1 MKFNEFN
8 LSPEL
13 LKGVEAMGFE
23 EASPIQ
29 AQSMEPMLAG
39 RDVIAQAQTGTGK
52 TAAYGIPMLETVTK
66 EKKVQGLVLC
76 PTRELCLQVAEELG
90 KLGAYKKGIK
100 ILPIYGGT
108 SIERQIRSLKGG
120 VQIVVGTPGRVM
132 DHMRRKTLK
141 FNDLSIAVLD
151 EADEMFAMGFRDDM
165 QTILGETPES
175 RQTCFF
181 SATMEKEIMDF
192 SARFQ
197 SDPEIIRIKHKQ
209 LTVENIKQYYLEMKA
224 SMKPEILSRLVDI
237 YDPTLAIVFC
247 NTKKRVDALVADM
260 ASRGYSVDGLHG
272 DLKQNQRDSVMKRFR
287 NSSIDILVATDV
299 AARGI
304 DVGNVDMVVNY
315 DLPQDEEY
323 YVHRIGRTARAGRK
337 GLSFSF
343 IVGRDIYKLE
353 DIARYTKA
361 DLNYMELPTI
371 EQMDDNYRE
380 NFEEKVIEALKNPGD
395 LAEYKAMVESLL
407 RLEYGAVEVAASL
420 MKLLDES
427 QQNRKHDA
435 LEQVDYGKK
444 FRARG
449 LRKDNRKDNRKGGKG
464 KKKGGKKR
472 FSNQAKLYW
481 NVGRKDGVNP
491 KVVLAVF
498 NNETNLG
505 RDVVGNILM
514 RDHHTVIEVPKDMAK
529 AAITQLQNKEVVGQS
544 LHVRPYRD

>member
-8 LSPEL
+8 LSPQL

-141 FNDLSIAVLD
+141 FDDLSIAVLD

-165 QTILGETPES
+165 QTILDQTPKT

-361 DLNYMELPTI
+361 DLHYMELPTI

-380 NFEEKVIEALKNPGD
+380 NFEERVIEALKNPGE
-395 LAEYKAMVESLL
+395 LGEYKAMVESLL

-505 RDVVGNILM
+505 RDIVGNILL

-529 AAITQLQNKEVVGQS
+529 TAITQLQNKEVVGQS

>member
-29 AQSMEPMLAG
+29 SQSMEPMLAG

-132 DHMRRKTLK
+132 DHMRRKTLR
-141 FNDLSIAVLD
+141 FDDLSIAVLD

-165 QTILGETPES
+165 QTILGETPET

-181 SATMEKEIMDF
+181 SATMEKDIMDF

-209 LTVENIKQYYLEMKA
+209 LKVENIKQYYLEMKA

-272 DLKQNQRDSVMKRFR
+272 DLKQNQRDAVMKRFR

-304 DVGNVDMVVNY
+304 DVGDVDMVVNY

-361 DLNYMELPTI
+361 DLHYMELPTI

-380 NFEEKVIEALKNPGD
+380 NFEAKVIEGLKNPGE
-395 LAEYKAMVESLL
+395 LGEYKAMVESLL
-407 RLEYGAVEVAASL
+407 RLEYGAVEIAASL
-420 MKLLDES
+420 MKLLDDS

-435 LEQVDYGKK
+435 LEQVDFGKQ

-449 LRKDNRKDNRKGGKG
+449 LRKDNRKENRKEVKG

-505 RDVVGNILM
+505 RDIVGNILL

-529 AAITQLQNKEVVGQS
+529 AAIHQLQNKEVAGQS
-544 LHVRPYRD
+544 SHVRLYRD